1 MIFQHFLIVTQFCR
15 VISKCQTDYS
25 LTNGILH
32 SHTTKQVLCILLMQL
47 QTCQL
52 RLVELQALWLYV
64 HRQEKTTTTFNQSYQ
79 KFNSQNIQLVDADS
93 TKVWGKINYNNFI
106 VYFYFILPGVI
117 IFIIHRLPKKFNQ
130 QLVWCQISEND
141 ANIIIVE
148 YLYPYRTALT
158 RLFEFKFLLASS
170 NSLQPIEAAGSNP
183 ELGQEM
189 EGLAVQ

>member
-1 MIFQHFLIVTQFCR
+1 MTQFFR

-32 SHTTKQVLCILLMQL
+32 SHTTKQVLGILLMQL

-117 IFIIHRLPKKFNQ
+117 IFIILRLPKKYNQ

-148 YLYPYRTALT
+148 YLHPYRTALT

-170 NSLQPIEAAGSNP
+170 NSLQPIEVAGSNP